1 MHDVRI
7 EDAPRYDAPGHALM
21 TMRRLQGREA
31 GPADSLWIG
40 LSVIEPGGGTT
51 LSASGVE
58 KFYVV
63 LEGELEVSTQGE
75 AAATATLKPLDS
87 CRIAPGEPRRLH
99 NRTAMACKVLLV
111 MPHENSQAEIHRVET
126 SSSRA

>member
-1 MHDVRI
+1 MHVVRI
-7 EDAPRYDAPGHALM
+7 EDAPRYDAPGHDLM
-21 TMRRLQGREA
+21 AMRRLQGREA
-31 GPADSLWIG
+31 GPADSLWMG

-51 LSASGVE
+51 LGAAEVE

-63 LEGELEVSTQGE
+63 LEGELEVSTQGN

-99 NRTAMACKVLLV
+99 NRTAMVCKVLLV
-111 MPHENSQAEIHRVET
+111 MPQQRGQ
-126 SSSRA
+126 